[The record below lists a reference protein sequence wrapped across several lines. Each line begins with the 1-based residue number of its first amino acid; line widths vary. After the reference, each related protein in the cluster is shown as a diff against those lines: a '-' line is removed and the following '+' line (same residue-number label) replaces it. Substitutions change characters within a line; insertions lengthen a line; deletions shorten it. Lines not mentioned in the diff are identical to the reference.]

1 MGNAARYLIGKESKM
16 SGSVLLVLCYAL
28 LSLFAVAFVVKCVKI
43 AMLPMHLRWELAP
56 VPKEKTRG
64 RYGGSYLEEYE
75 WWKKPREESLVSEL
89 TFMGKEIVFLKALW
103 EHKRSLWWFSFPF
116 HMGLYLLIAGAGLL
130 ILNGILGMAGVAESG
145 RGVLGAGIPMLA
157 AAGHVLGTIGAF
169 GLLLTRIIDRN
180 LAVMTSRVAYFN
192 LLLVLGVCATGVLAI
207 LSVPNF
213 TGGMAGIVGSLL
225 TANASV
231 AAPGMLAVHLL
242 VTLVFLA
249 YLPFSQMMHFVAKYF
264 TYHQIRWDDRP
275 MEAGSQL
282 EKDSQELL
290 GQTVT
295 WGADHIG
302 ADGKKNWV
310 DLATEEV
317 KK

>member
-1 MGNAARYLIGKESKM
+1 
-16 SGSVLLVLCYAL
+16 
-28 LSLFAVAFVVKCVKI
+28 
-43 AMLPMHLRWELAP
+43 
-56 VPKEKTRG
+56 
-64 RYGGSYLEEYE
+64 
-75 WWKKPREESLVSEL
+75 
-89 TFMGKEIVFLKALW
+89 
-103 EHKRSLWWFSFPF
+103 
-116 HMGLYLLIAGAGLL
+116 
-130 ILNGILGMAGVAESG
+130 MAGVAESG
-145 RGVLGAGIPMLA
+145 RGVLGTGIPLLVM
-157 AAGHVLGTIGAF
+157 AGHGLGTIGAF

-192 LLLVLGVCATGVLAI
+192 LILVLGVCATGMLAI
-207 LSVPNF
+207 LSVPDF
-213 TGGMAGIVGSLL
+213 TAGMTGFVGGLL
-225 TANASV
+225 AASP
-231 AAPGMLAVHLL
+231 AATVPETLAVHLL
-242 VTLVFLA
+242 VTSVFLA

-282 EKDSQELL
+282 EKDSQALL

>member
-1 MGNAARYLIGKESKM
+1 MA
-16 SGSVLLVLCYAL
+16 GSVLLVLCYAL
-28 LSLFAVAFVVKCVKI
+28 LSLFAVAFVVKVVKI
-43 AMLPMHLRWELAP
+43 AKLPMHLRWELAP

-89 TFMGKEIVFLKALW
+89 TFMGKEIIFLKALW
-103 EHKRSLWWFSFPF
+103 EHKRGLWWVSFPF
-116 HMGLYLLIAGAGLL
+116 HMGLYLLIAGGGLL
-130 ILNGILGMAGVAESG
+130 VLDGILEMAGFSGSG
-145 RGVLGAGIPMLA
+145 RELLGSGIPLLVV
-157 AAGHVLGTIGAF
+157 AGHVLGTIGAF

-207 LSVPNF
+207 LSVPDF
-213 TGGMAGIVGSLL
+213 TGGMAGIVGDLL
-225 TANASV
+225 AANSSIAAS
-231 AAPGMLAVHLL
+231 GMLAVHLL

-264 TYHQIRWDDRP
+264 TYHQVRWDDRP